1 VTKVDRSIHP
11 REQTLIEFG
20 RNLKTRVMST
30 RVVVAIVKRSLGGGG
45 GGLFNSLEISLTFE

>member
-20 RNLKTRVMST
+20 PNLKTRVMST
-30 RVVVAIVKRSLGGGG
+30 RVVVAVAKRSFGGGGG
-45 GGLFNSLEISLTFE
+45 GGLELY